1 MQPPRQTRN
10 SARLSPGG
18 SKRVRPLYDWEGLKV
33 TMNRHECDVLVVG
46 SGAGGFA
53 AAITAARAG
62 LDVLIVEKAPVFGGT
77 TATSGGFLWIPD
89 NPLAARANFGDSR
102 KRATNYL
109 KELCGVD
116 FDPVMVDAYLRHGP
130 AMVDFFTSKVGI
142 SFSAT
147 TRMIDYHPEYRGGQQ
162 MGRSIQAS
170 PVNASILGKEF
181 ARLRP
186 LPPELSLF
194 GMGVSSGSDLR
205 HLYRFGRSLKSTLRI
220 ARLLARYG
228 WDKLVHGRGRSL
240 VNGNALMA
248 RLAAAYFARGGQL
261 WTLAPALELRT
272 DDGRVTGALV
282 HRRGSLVDVYARR
295 GVVLA
300 SGGFSHDV
308 ERRQKVFRHPAGFED
323 HVSIV
328 APGNVGDGARM
339 AESVGGYLDEAM
351 SNAGA
356 WMPISRVPR
365 PDGSW
370 GGIIHSV
377 NQGKPGTIAVL
388 RNGNRFTDES
398 RSYHEFIE
406 NLIKHPDAGRPAGA
420 FFICDHD
427 AFSRYGLG
435 YAKPF
440 LPIGPLIRS
449 GYISRANTIRELASQ
464 AGIDADALQTT
475 VDTYNV
481 YAEHGQDP
489 QFGKGVNAY
498 GAYLG
503 DETNP
508 YNPNV
513 APLKRGPFYAL
524 WFYAGDV
531 GTFAGIR
538 IDGVGR
544 VIRRDGA
551 VVTGLYAVGNDAAN
565 VFRGHYPG
573 AGALIGPAM
582 TFGFAA
588 ASHIACPQPSS

>member
-1 MQPPRQTRN
+1 
-10 SARLSPGG
+10 
-18 SKRVRPLYDWEGLKV
+18 
-33 TMNRHECDVLVVG
+33 MNRHECDVLVVG

-53 AAITAARAG
+53 AAITAAREG
-62 LDVLIVEKAPVFGGT
+62 LNVLMVEKAPVFGGT

-89 NPLAARANFGDSR
+89 NPLAARENFGDSR
-102 KRATNYL
+102 ERALDYL
-109 KELCGVD
+109 KRLCGDD
-116 FDPVMVDAYLRHGP
+116 FDPVMVDAYLLHGP
-130 AMVDFFTSKVGI
+130 AMVDFFTSEVGI

-147 TRMIDYHPEYRGGQQ
+147 TRMIDYHPEYPGGQK

-170 PVNASILGKEF
+170 PVHASILGKEF
-181 ARLRP
+181 TRLRP
-186 LPPELSLF
+186 LPRELSLF

-205 HLYRFGRSLKSTLRI
+205 HLYKFGRSLKSTLRVTK
-220 ARLLARYG
+220 LLAKYA
-228 WDKLVHGRGRSL
+228 WDRLVHGRGRSL
-240 VNGNALMA
+240 VNGNALVA
-248 RLAAAYFARGGQL
+248 RLAAAYFASGGDL
-261 WTLAPALELRT
+261 WTLSPAMELKT
-272 DDGRVTGALV
+272 EGGRVTGAIV
-282 HRRGSLVDVYARR
+282 HRRGSLVEVHARR

-308 ERRQKVFRHPAGFED
+308 ERRQKVFHHPAGHED

-339 AESVGGYLDEAM
+339 AESAGGYIDEVTTNPA
-351 SNAGA
+351 A

-388 RNGNRFTDES
+388 RNGKRFTDES
-398 RSYHEFIE
+398 HSYHEFVE
-406 NLIKHPDAGRPAGA
+406 SLINHPDAGRPAGA

-440 LPIGPLIRS
+440 LPIGPLIRN
-449 GYISRANTIRELASQ
+449 GYISRASTIRELAAQ
-464 AGIDADALQTT
+464 AGIDADTLQAT
-475 VDTYNV
+475 VDTYNA

-489 QFGKGVNAY
+489 EFGKGGNTY

-508 YNPNV
+508 YNANV
-513 APLKRGPFYAL
+513 APLRRGPFYAL

-531 GTFAGIR
+531 GTFAGVR
-538 IDGVGR
+538 IDGDGR
-544 VIRRDGA
+544 VMRRDGSA
-551 VVTGLYAVGNDAAN
+551 VPGLYAVGNDAAN

-573 AGALIGPAM
+573 AGSLIGPAM

-588 ASHIACPQPSS
+588 ARHMAGSQTSR

>member
-1 MQPPRQTRN
+1 
-10 SARLSPGG
+10 
-18 SKRVRPLYDWEGLKV
+18 
-33 TMNRHECDVLVVG
+33 MNRHECDVLVVG
-46 SGAGGFA
+46 SGAGGFS
-53 AAITAARAG
+53 AAITASRAG

-77 TATSGGFLWIPD
+77 TATSGGFLWIPV
-89 NPLAARANFGDSR
+89 NPLAARENYGDTPE
-102 KRATNYL
+102 RAIDYL
-109 KELCGVD
+109 KQLCGED

-147 TRMIDYHPEYRGGQQ
+147 TRMTDYHPEYAGGQK

-170 PVNASILGKEF
+170 PVSASILGKEF
-181 ARLRP
+181 TRLRP
-186 LPPELSLF
+186 LPRELALF

-205 HLYRFGRSLKSTLRI
+205 HLYKFGRSLKSTLRVTT
-220 ARLLARYG
+220 LLARYG
-228 WDKLVHGRGRSL
+228 WDRLLHGRGRSL
-240 VNGNALMA
+240 VNGNALVA
-248 RLAAAYFARGGQL
+248 RLAAAYFAGGGKL
-261 WTLAPALELRT
+261 WTLSPAMDLLTES
-272 DDGRVTGALV
+272 GRVTGAIV
-282 HRRGSLVDVYARR
+282 HRRGSLVEVHARR

-308 ERRQKVFRHPAGFED
+308 ERRQRVFRHPAGHED

-339 AESVGGYLDEAM
+339 AEKVGAYVDEAS
-351 SNAGA
+351 SNPAA
-356 WMPISRVPR
+356 WMPISKVPR

-388 RNGNRFTDES
+388 RNGKRFTDES
-398 RSYHEFIE
+398 RSYHEFVE
-406 NLIKHPDAGRPAGA
+406 SLINHPDAGRPAGA

-440 LPIGPLIRS
+440 LPIGPLVRN
-449 GYISRANTIRELASQ
+449 GYISRAGTIRELATQ
-464 AGIDADALQTT
+464 AGIDADSLQAT
-475 VDTYNV
+475 VDAYNA
-481 YAEHGQDP
+481 YAEQGTDP
-489 QFGKGVNAY
+489 VFGKGQNAY

-508 YNPNV
+508 YNANV
-513 APLKRGPFYAL
+513 APLRRGPFYAL

-531 GTFAGIR
+531 GTFAGIQ
-538 IDGVGR
+538 IDGEGR
-544 VIRRDGA
+544 ALRRDGTA
-551 VVTGLYAVGNDAAN
+551 IEGLYAVGNDSAN

-573 AGALIGPAM
+573 AGSLIGPAM

-588 ASHIACPQPSS
+588 ARHIAGEQPALQGS